1 MRPNSTIASYLSRRF
16 VLNLAGVFGTCV
28 ALIFM
33 VDTVE
38 NLRRAGNHDIGIGTV
53 LLLSLYRLP
62 SLTEL
67 VLPFSVLFA
76 AMMTFLMLTK
86 SLELVVARS
95 VGMSVWQF
103 SAPAIVIALVVGIFA
118 TTLYNPLAA
127 TFKARHEALFE
138 KSFGDY
144 SNPFGWAG
152 RSIWLRQDGID
163 GQSVIHANSVS
174 SNGLRLR
181 GVTAIVF
188 GDNGEFRE
196 RIEARSA
203 VLEDGRWRLN
213 NGWLIQPGL
222 PPQFQSSYLLSTYMS
237 KTQVAERLASAE
249 TISFWDLPTQITIA
263 QKAGLPAIQYQLQ
276 YQTLLARPLL
286 LCAMVLIA
294 ATVSLRVFRFGNI
307 GPMILSGVV
316 AGFVLYVVSKLVGDL
331 GAAGAVTPVAAAWTP
346 PLLAMLLG
354 STVLL
359 FQEDG

>member
-1 MRPNSTIASYLSRRF
+1 MIFDKTLTTYLSKRF
-16 VLNLAGVFGTCV
+16 VLNMVGVFGTCI
-28 ALIFM
+28 ALIFL

-38 NLRRAGNHDIGIGTV
+38 NLRRAGNHDVGLGIV

-103 SAPAIVIALVVGIFA
+103 SAPVVLIALAVGIGA

-127 TFKARHEALFE
+127 NLKARHEALFE
-138 KSFGDY
+138 EAFGSY
-144 SNPFGWAG
+144 SGPFGGGG
-152 RSIWLRQDGID
+152 RSIWLRQDGLD
-163 GQSVIHANSVS
+163 GQSVLHAKSASPNGWKLRNVS
-174 SNGLRLR
+174 AVIFNETG
-181 GVTAIVF
+181 G
-188 GDNGEFRE
+188 FRE
-196 RIEARSA
+196 RFEAKTA
-203 VLEDGRWRLN
+203 TLEDGRWRLN
-213 NGWLIQPGL
+213 NGWLIQSGMA
-222 PPQFQSSYLLSTYMS
+222 PQFHKSYLLSTYLT

-249 TISFWDLPTQITIA
+249 TISFWDLPAQIDIA
-263 QKAGLPAIQYQLQ
+263 KKAGLSAIQYQLQ

-307 GPMILSGVV
+307 GTMILGGVV

-331 GAAGAVTPVAAAWTP
+331 GAAGAVTPIAAAWTP
-346 PLLAMLLG
+346 PLVALLLG
-354 STVLL
+354 TTVLL
-359 FQEDG
+359 YQEDG